1 MSEVALR
8 DGSRVKIRP
17 ARQTD
22 RGLLLAGFERLS
34 DESRYKRFLVPMPE
48 LTEEM
53 VRHLTDVDH
62 RDREALVALDA
73 LTGEGVGV
81 ARYVRDP
88 EAPLRAEAAVTVID
102 DWQGRGLGTLLVE
115 LLAVRAREEGIERFT
130 ALMLA
135 SNDDMMDLLR
145 ALGPVRVVDRE
156 AGTVEVEAPL
166 PDGGLTPELRNLLK
180 LSAETDT
187 AVPLASR
194 SSSAPPRA
202 AA

>member
-1 MSEVALR
+1 MNEVELR
-8 DGSRVKIRP
+8 DGSRVAVRP
-17 ARQTD
+17 ARPTD
-22 RGLLLAGFERLS
+22 RDLLLAGFERLS
-34 DESRYKRFLVPMPE
+34 DESRYKRFLAPMPE
-48 LTEEM
+48 LSEEM

-62 RDREALVALDA
+62 HDREALVALDA
-73 LTGEGVGV
+73 VTGEGVGV
-81 ARYVRDP
+81 ARYVRDADVP
-88 EAPLRAEAAVTVID
+88 ERAEAAVTVID

-135 SNDDMMDLLR
+135 TNDEMLDLLR
-145 ALGPVRVVDRE
+145 ALGPLRLIDRE

-166 PDGGLTPELRNLLK
+166 PDGGLSPELRNLLK

-194 SSSAPPRA
+194 PSSSTPRTA
-202 AA
+202 A